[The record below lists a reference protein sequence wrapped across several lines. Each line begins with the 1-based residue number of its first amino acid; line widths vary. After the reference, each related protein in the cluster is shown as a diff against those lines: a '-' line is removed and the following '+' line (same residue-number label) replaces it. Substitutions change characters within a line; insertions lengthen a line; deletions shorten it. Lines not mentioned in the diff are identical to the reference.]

1 MLLAENA
8 SVSSQNFHLQ
18 EECSKTEALISGHRR
33 QNEALVRNHDTLER
47 DLEKFQAVHDQLA
60 ADHDALVVKYA
71 SLKDVYRGSKSD
83 VKHLQQRCSE
93 LTREKEMMAQLK
105 TVLETDRETR
115 KTESQH
121 QESLR
126 ADYIQVREDNLRL
139 LNAVDKASGDL
150 QERQKELRLVKGE
163 VLQLRARNDEL
174 AAENAGLGKQISE
187 RNAEYSKQV
196 FRLEVSLGGLILFF
210 AVIVKTT

>member
-8 SVSSQNFHLQ
+8 SVNSQNFHLQ
-18 EECSKTEALISGHRR
+18 EECNKTEALVSSHRR
-33 QNEALVRNHDTLER
+33 QNEELVRTHDTLER
-47 DLEKFQAVHDQLA
+47 DLEKFQSVHDQLA
-60 ADHDALVVKYA
+60 VEHEALVVKYA

-93 LTREKEMMAQLK
+93 LTREKETMAQLK
-105 TVLETDRETR
+105 TVLETDRESR

-126 ADYIQVREDNLRL
+126 ADYIHVREDNLRL
-139 LNAVDKASGDL
+139 LNAVDKASGEL
-150 QERQKELRLVKGE
+150 QERQKELRTVKGE
-163 VLQLRARNDEL
+163 VMQLKVRNNEL
-174 AAENAGLGKQISE
+174 ATENAGLGKQLSE

-196 FRLEVSLGGLILFF
+196 FRLEVSLRGLIFF
-210 AVIVKTT
+210 TVIVRTA